1 MEEIMN
7 ENRYIVMINSK
18 VIAEGMLLQD
28 AILLIKA
35 ELEEYNKD
43 SMLVS
48 IMKDENKINAVAKEE
63 NRLS

>member
-1 MEEIMN
+1 ME
-7 ENRYIVMINSK
+7 ENRYIIMINSK
-18 VIAEGMLLQD
+18 VIAESMPLQD

-43 SMLVS
+43 SMVVS
-48 IMKDENKINAVAKEE
+48 IMKDENNIKAVVKEE

>member
-1 MEEIMN
+1 MN
-7 ENRYIVMINSK
+7 ENRYIVMINSN
-18 VIAEGMLLQD
+18 VIAEAMPLQD

-48 IMKDENKINAVAKEE
+48 IIKDEGKIAAKEE
-63 NRLS
+63 RLS

>member
-1 MEEIMN
+1 MN

-18 VIAEGMLLQD
+18 VIAESMPLQD

-43 SMLVS
+43 SMRVS
-48 IMKDENKINAVAKEE
+48 IMKDKNKINAVAKEE
-63 NRLS
+63 NSLS

>member
-1 MEEIMN
+1 MN

-18 VIAEGMLLQD
+18 VIAENMPLQD

>member
-1 MEEIMN
+1 MN
-7 ENRYIVMINSK
+7 ENRYIVMIDSK

>member
-1 MEEIMN
+1 ME
-7 ENRYIVMINSK
+7 ENRYIIMINSE
-18 VIAEGMLLQD
+18 VIAENMPIQD

-48 IMKDENKINAVAKEE
+48 IMKDENKINTVAKEE

>member
-1 MEEIMN
+1 MN

-18 VIAEGMLLQD
+18 VIAECMPLQD

-63 NRLS
+63 NRLL

>member
-1 MEEIMN
+1 ME
-7 ENRYIVMINSK
+7 ENRYIIMINSE
-18 VIAEGMLLQD
+18 VIAENMPIQD

-48 IMKDENKINAVAKEE
+48 IMKDENKIEAVAKEE
-63 NRLS
+63 NSLS

>member
-1 MEEIMN
+1 MN

-18 VIAEGMLLQD
+18 VIAENMPLQD

-35 ELEEYNKD
+35 ELEEFNKD

-48 IMKDENKINAVAKEE
+48 VMKDEGKLAAKEE
-63 NRLS
+63 NYD

>member
-1 MEEIMN
+1 MN

-63 NRLS
+63 NSLS

>member
-1 MEEIMN
+1 ME
-7 ENRYIVMINSK
+7 ENRYIIMINSE
-18 VIAEGMLLQD
+18 VIAENMPIQD

-48 IMKDENKINAVAKEE
+48 IMKDENKIEAVAKEE

>member
-1 MEEIMN
+1 ME

-18 VIAEGMLLQD
+18 VIAENMPLQD

-43 SMLVS
+43 GMLVS
-48 IMKDENKINAVAKEE
+48 IIKDKLIKGGS
-63 NRLS
+63 LS

>member
-18 VIAEGMLLQD
+18 VIAESMPLQD

-43 SMLVS
+43 SMVVS
-48 IMKDENKINAVAKEE
+48 IMKDENNIKAVVKEE

>member
-1 MEEIMN
+1 ME
-7 ENRYIVMINSK
+7 ENRYIIMINSE
-18 VIAEGMLLQD
+18 VIAENMPIQD

-48 IMKDENKINAVAKEE
+48 IMKDKNKINAVAKEE
-63 NRLS
+63 NSLS

>member
-1 MEEIMN
+1 MN

-18 VIAEGMLLQD
+18 VIAESMPLQD

-35 ELEEYNKD
+35 ELEEFNKD

-48 IMKDENKINAVAKEE
+48 IMKDEGKLAAKEE
-63 NRLS
+63 NYD

>member
-63 NRLS
+63 NSLS

>member
-7 ENRYIVMINSK
+7 ENRYNVMINSK
-18 VIAEGMLLQD
+18 VIAENMPLQD

-35 ELEEYNKD
+35 ELEEFNKD

-48 IMKDENKINAVAKEE
+48 IMKDEKVVAKEE
-63 NRLS
+63 NYD

>member
-1 MEEIMN
+1 MN

-63 NRLS
+63 NHLS

>member
-1 MEEIMN
+1 MN
-7 ENRYIVMINSK
+7 ENRYIVMINSE
-18 VIAEGMLLQD
+18 VIAKGMPLQD

-48 IMKDENKINAVAKEE
+48 IMKDENKIEAVAKEE

>member
-1 MEEIMN
+1 MN